1 MSNQN
6 VAAVLYTINL
16 ESIARFYGQVA
27 GMRVQRTDTDH
38 VVLEKDGFRL
48 IVHQIPEEYA
58 ANVRIESPPRIR
70 ESGAIKLSLPVVSIS
85 NARQTAAQLGGCV
98 YDADHE
104 WEYEGSSVCDG
115 WDPDGNVFQLFQ
127 PALDVQEDRGRG

>member
-6 VAAVLYTINL
+6 AAAVLYTINL
-16 ESIARFYGQVA
+16 RSIARFYEQIA
-27 GMRVQRTDTDH
+27 GMRVHRTEGDH

-58 ANVRIESPPRIR
+58 ANVRIEKPPKIR
-70 ESGAIKLSLPVVSIS
+70 ESGAIKLSLPVASIS
-85 NARQTAAQLGGCV
+85 NARQAAAPLGGCV
-98 YDADHE
+98 YDGAHE

-115 WDPDGNVFQLFQ
+115 WDPDGNVFQIFQ
-127 PALDVQEDRGRG
+127 PASNVQEDRGRG